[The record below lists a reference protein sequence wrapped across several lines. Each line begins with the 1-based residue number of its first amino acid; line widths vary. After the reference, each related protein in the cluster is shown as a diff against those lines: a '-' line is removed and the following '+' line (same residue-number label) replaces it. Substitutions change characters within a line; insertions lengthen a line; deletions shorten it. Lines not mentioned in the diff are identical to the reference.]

1 MAPPKA
7 TSPAIEI
14 EVGDRD
20 VRISNPDRV
29 YFPARGE
36 TKLDL
41 VNYYL
46 SVGDGIVNALRERP
60 CMMHRF
66 PEGVAGEKVHQ
77 KRVPNGAPP
86 WLETVRVT
94 FPRYN
99 RTADELCVT
108 ELAHVIWAVQ
118 MSTVEFHPWNSR
130 RADTEKPDEWRID
143 LDPMPDCPFDRV
155 RSVAHV
161 AHEVLDEL
169 GAVGWP
175 KTSGGNGLH
184 IYVRID
190 PQWGFKDVRRAAL
203 AFAREVERRAPDD
216 VTTTWWRRDRD
227 PTRALRRLQPERPR
241 PHDRQRLLGARQ
253 PRGARSRPRSA
264 GTRSTTSNRARSPS
278 RRCPSGMPP
287 WVTFTRASTTRSSR
301 STPCWSGRSGTS
313 ARAPKTRAASTTAE
327 LLREV
332 RRRHEARRRHE
343 RGDRTGRTGRAR
355 ECDPARGG
363 PGVERGHAR
372 RRCHR
377 SARSAS

>member
-1 MAPPKA
+1 MTPSKA
-7 TSPAIEI
+7 SSPAIEV

-60 CMMHRF
+60 CMLHRF

-77 KRVPNGAPP
+77 KRVPHGAPP
-86 WLETVRVT
+86 WLETVRVH

-143 LDPMPDCPFDRV
+143 LDPMPEAPFDRV
-155 RSVAHV
+155 RRVAHV

-169 GAVGWP
+169 GAIGWP

-184 IYVRID
+184 IYVRIK
-190 PQWGFKDVRRAAL
+190 PEWGFKDVRRAAL

-216 VTTTWWRRDRD
+216 VTTTWWRKDRD
-227 PTRALRRLQPERPR
+227 PSLVFVDYNQNARDHTIASAYSVRGNPEGTVSTPIRWDEVDDVEPRELTIATVPERYAALGDLHAEIDKAVFEIAPLLEWA
-241 PHDRQRLLGARQ
+241 DRDEREGAED
-253 PRGARSRPRSA
+253 P
-264 GTRSTTSNRARSPS
+264 GTPNEPGDDSPK
-278 RRCPSGMPP
+278 R
-287 WVTFTRASTTRSSR
+287 
-301 STPCWSGRSGTS
+301 
-313 ARAPKTRAASTTAE
+313 
-327 LLREV
+327 
-332 RRRHEARRRHE
+332 
-343 RGDRTGRTGRAR
+343 
-355 ECDPARGG
+355 
-363 PGVERGHAR
+363 
-372 RRCHR
+372 
-377 SARSAS
+377 